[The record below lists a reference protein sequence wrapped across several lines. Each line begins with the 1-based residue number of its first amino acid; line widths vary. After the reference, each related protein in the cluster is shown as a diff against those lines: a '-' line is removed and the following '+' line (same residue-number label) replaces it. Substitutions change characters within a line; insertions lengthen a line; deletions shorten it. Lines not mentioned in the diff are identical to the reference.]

1 MIVIKHNIQISV
13 RSIQNFGSEPEMI
26 LTKTTGSYCL
36 KNGFHTISYYEL
48 DEYGNTTDNFIS
60 LSEKEMQIRKS
71 GSFSGQFVFALDNRR
86 RIHIMHYTGTIWRPP
101 YEAYSALVQVTAG
114 CTHHKCKFCTL
125 YEDVPFKFRMSPLS
139 EVEEDLKEISRYH
152 RNAKRVFFTGANPF
166 VLSFDKLK
174 TLAELV
180 KKYYPKVQSI
190 GCFAR
195 ITDITPKTTEQL
207 RELRQLGYN
216 SITIGAEAGDEESL
230 SFMNKGFGI
239 KEIIAESKRMDE
251 VGMDYNFFYLAG
263 IYGSGRG
270 EIGAKNTAKVFN
282 QVHPKIIV
290 SSMLTIYPTSELYQ
304 EIQNG
309 NWTEETEIEKLYELK
324 TLIENLNIETYFATM
339 GASNCINVEGYLP
352 KDKAKMT
359 KWLNEVIDSV
369 DEKELRRYRENLRH
383 L

>member
-1 MIVIKHNIQISV
+1 
-13 RSIQNFGSEPEMI
+13 
-26 LTKTTGSYCL
+26 
-36 KNGFHTISYYEL
+36 
-48 DEYGNTTDNFIS
+48 
-60 LSEKEMQIRKS
+60 
-71 GSFSGQFVFALDNRR
+71 
-86 RIHIMHYTGTIWRPP
+86 MHYTGTILRPP

-139 EVEEDLKEISRYH
+139 EVEEDLKEISRYY

-174 TLAELV
+174 TLAGLV
-180 KKYYPKVQSI
+180 KKYYPKSESI

-195 ITDITPKTTEQL
+195 ITDIKPKTTEQL
-207 RELRQLGYN
+207 KELRRLGYN
-216 SITIGAEAGDEESL
+216 SITIGVEAGDDEAL
-230 SFMNKGFGI
+230 SFMHKGFGT
-239 KEIIAESKRMDE
+239 KEIIEECKRLDAAH
-251 VGMDYNFFYLAG
+251 MDYNFFYLAG

-270 EIGAKNTAKVFN
+270 EVGAQNTAKVFN

-304 EIQNG
+304 EIQDG
-309 NWTEETEIEKLYELK
+309 NWSEETELEKLHEMK
-324 TLIENLNIETYFATM
+324 TLIGNLNIDTYFATM
-339 GASNCINVEGYLP
+339 GASNCVNVEGNLP
-352 KDKAKMT
+352 KDKAKMM
-359 KWLNEVIDSV
+359 KWLDEVIGSV